1 MKVNRP
7 GSPLSSGAEPLE
19 PLDPQELKNA
29 VKSERFAAALS
40 QLESQPAEGAQPAGM
55 SQARAALEQIAQG
68 ANLSSSEGAADAVRE
83 SARYMIR
90 SRLHEKFRHTEQGS
104 RLVEN
109 LSEYV
114 ATDPLLNTK
123 LLSLLQRLKAVG

>member
-19 PLDPQELKNA
+19 PLDPQELQRT
-29 VKSERFAAALS
+29 VKSGRFEAALS
-40 QLESQPAEGAQPAGM
+40 QLESQAAGQTGASASPT
-55 SQARAALEQIAQG
+55 RAALAQIAG
-68 ANLSSSEGAADAVRE
+68 SANLGSQEGMATAVRE

-90 SRLHEKFRHTEQGS
+90 SRLHEKFRDTEQGT

-114 ATDPLLNTK
+114 ATDPLLNSK
-123 LLSLLQRLKAVG
+123 LSAILRRLKVG